1 MYVGKRFSVH
11 LMEQKTIPEGNMKD
25 NTFVIAPDK
34 VSIFNGLFLCNSYFE
49 ISVSDSKTSCELSF
63 FFSNVF
69 PLEPRV
75 QTLKVWPQTVQKSTF
90 EIGLR
95 KSLTTKKHVC

>member
-34 VSIFNGLFLCNSYFE
+34 VSIFNGLF
-49 ISVSDSKTSCELSF
+49 
-63 FFSNVF
+63 
-69 PLEPRV
+69 
-75 QTLKVWPQTVQKSTF
+75 
-90 EIGLR
+90 
-95 KSLTTKKHVC
+95 